1 MPPLQGVFMNNQ
13 GYYYNGGAQGGKDF
27 VVGGKVVAG
36 LNAQVAA
43 DFLTVLW
50 VPTTNTLG
58 GATFAVGGA
67 LPVGDPMVHVSAVV
81 TGPGGNTISL
91 ASSDS
96 AFVVGD
102 PLATAALGWKTGDLH
117 IQLSTI
123 INIPIGDYRE
133 GALANL
139 AFHRWAE
146 DGSLA
151 ATWHNDK
158 SGWDLS
164 GKAGFTFNGTN
175 TDTDYKTGTEFHI
188 EGSLEKALSPQ
199 WSLGAQAYYFHQ
211 VTPDSGSGARL
222 GAFEGEVTGVGGT
235 AAYHLKLGKMPAT
248 LRLSGFDEF
257 EATNRLQG
265 YSLWLG
271 LSVPLSLKIPTAP
284 PR

>member
-1 MPPLQGVFMNNQ
+1 MSCFRVAGLAAPIVLAVAAAMYAPRALATEAGTSLYLLGSGGPEVAIMPPLQGVFMNNQ

-139 AFHRWAE
+139 AFHRWAK

-175 TDTDYKTGTEFHI
+175 TDTDYKTGTEFTSRGRSRRLCRRNGPSARRHTI
-188 EGSLEKALSPQ
+188 SIRLPPIR
-199 WSLGAQAYYFHQ
+199 GAGL
-211 VTPDSGSGARL
+211 GSGRSRAR
-222 GAFEGEVTGVGGT
+222 
-235 AAYHLKLGKMPAT
+235 
-248 LRLSGFDEF
+248 
-257 EATNRLQG
+257 
-265 YSLWLG
+265 
-271 LSVPLSLKIPTAP
+271 
-284 PR
+284 